1 MGMVKSCCNAN
12 FVSGSPVD
20 RDGKYDIM
28 RLSELKRGQKA
39 VVLGVSGNS
48 EISRRLMEMGFV
60 RGKKVKKIKKAP
72 FTEPVEYE
80 LGDFKITL
88 RNNEAALVRIATE
101 KQPDEKIEGTEE
113 PLWFSEE
120 ISDDTITEKKSSF
133 VIALVGNPNCGKTS
147 IFNHATGG
155 REHVANYSG
164 VTVAAK
170 EGWLKLKGEKVKI
183 VDLPGTYSL
192 SGQSPDERF
201 VADYIIKQ
209 KPDLIINVLDA
220 SNLDRNLYLTTQL
233 KETGIKTM
241 IALNMYD
248 ELKNA
253 KASLDI
259 REFEKYLGVPVV
271 PTVGKESKGVRRLFI
286 RAGQYNKEPVFM
298 SRAAQI
304 IYSPEIEYA
313 LQRFTEMTPD
323 ITLSDDTFTPR
334 FFALSVLADE
344 PFIYTIP
351 SVKKHKS
358 EISRIRNLVFREHC
372 EFNESEV
379 SRRIVEKR
387 YRYIESI
394 LNKVY
399 TSGNRKKENITAKI
413 DSVLTHE
420 KFGLPMFFVFVWL
433 MFFLTFRLG
442 EYPMNW
448 IENGMGALGGWV
460 NNSMQEGMLSDLIVN
475 GIIGGVGGVLVFLP
489 SIMILFFM
497 ISLMEDTGYMSRS
510 AFLMDKVMNKA
521 GLHGKSFIPLLMGF
535 GCNVPAVM
543 ATRTIENQ
551 RDRILTMMVIPFMS
565 CSARLPV
572 YVLIISAFFPGNQS
586 FILFTVYGIG
596 ILAAF
601 STSYILSKTVFSKT
615 PSPFIMEMPPY
626 RVPGIVP
633 LLKHTWFKS
642 MHFIKKMGTIIFM
655 ASVIV
660 WALGYFP
667 QDEEII
673 SHYDEQISAIEE
685 QTTPT
690 TTADSLS
697 SVIEKMKQTLEKEKQ
712 AELLSNSYI
721 SKFGKTIQPVFAP
734 IGFDWKMSVSILTGV
749 MAKEVVVSTMAV
761 LYQSGES
768 EQSDGKKSGLVES
781 LRAESAKNQTSRLT
795 YFAFLVFILLYF
807 PCFGTIAAMWREIKN
822 PGWMIFVVLFP
833 LLFAWVLSF
842 LIVTVGGLF

>member
-1 MGMVKSCCNAN
+1 
-12 FVSGSPVD
+12 
-20 RDGKYDIM
+20 M
-28 RLSELKRGQKA
+28 RLSELKRGQSA
-39 VVLGVSGNS
+39 TILGVSGNS
-48 EISRRLMEMGFV
+48 EVSRRLMEMGFV
-60 RGKKVKKIKKAP
+60 RGKKVKKIKSAP

-80 LGDFKITL
+80 LSGFKITL
-88 RNNEAALVRIATE
+88 RMNEAALVRVSTE
-101 KQPDEKIEGTEE
+101 KDELPEEDTPDELMFAEE
-113 PLWFSEE
+113 NGGGQGKG
-120 ISDDTITEKKSSF
+120 KKSSF

-147 IFNHATGG
+147 IFNHATGA

-164 VTVAAK
+164 VTVASK
-170 EGWLKLKGEKVKI
+170 EGWLKLNGEKVKF

-201 VADYIIKQ
+201 VSDYLINHT
-209 KPDLIINVLDA
+209 PDLIINVLDA
-220 SNLDRNLYLTTQL
+220 GNLDRNLYLTTQL

-248 ELKNA
+248 ELKTAN
-253 KASLDI
+253 ASLDI
-259 REFEKYLGVPVV
+259 RNFEKYLGIPVV
-271 PTVGKESKGVRRLFI
+271 PTIGKESKGVRRLFI
-286 RAGQYNKEPVFM
+286 RAKQYHQEPLFV
-298 SRAAQI
+298 SRSAQVL
-304 IYSPEIEYA
+304 YSPEIEYA
-313 LQRFTEMTPD
+313 VQRFIENTQD
-323 ITLSDDTFTPR
+323 LYFSDTFTPR
-334 FFALSVLADE
+334 FYALSILAGE
-344 PFIYTIP
+344 PFVNTMP
-351 SVKKHKS
+351 VVKAHKS
-358 EISRIRNLVFREHC
+358 EVTKVRNLVFNEYC
-372 EFNESEV
+372 ELSENEV

-387 YRYIESI
+387 YRYIERI

-399 TSGNRKKENITAKI
+399 ISGNKRKENITAKI

-420 KFGLPMFFVFVWL
+420 KLGLPVFFIFVWL
-433 MFFLTFRLG
+433 MFFLTFQLG

-448 IENGMGALGGWV
+448 IENGIGALGTLV
-460 NNSMQEGMLSDLIVN
+460 NTSMQEGLFADLLVN

-543 ATRTIENQ
+543 ATRTIENK

-586 FILFTVYGIG
+586 LILFTVYGIG
-596 ILAAF
+596 IFAAF
-601 STSYILSKTVFSKT
+601 LTTTILSRTVFSKT
-615 PSPFIMEMPPY
+615 SSPFIMEMPPY
-626 RVPGIVP
+626 RVPGIIP

-642 MHFIKKMGTIIFM
+642 LHFIKKMGTIIFL
-655 ASVIV
+655 ASVLV

-667 QDEEII
+667 RDKEII
-673 SHYDEQISAIEE
+673 NKYDEQLTVLSENAE
-685 QTTPT
+685 
-690 TTADSLS
+690 ADLPVD
-697 SVIEKMKQTLEKEKQ
+697 SVSVSVLKQKQNKLETKKQ

-721 SKFGKTIQPVFAP
+721 SRLGKNIQPVFAP

-761 LYQSGES
+761 LYQSGTHN
-768 EQSDGKKSGLVES
+768 DGGKKLSLVES
-781 LRAESAKNQTSRLT
+781 LRAESANNQTSRLT

-807 PCFGTIAAMWREIKN
+807 PCFGTIAAMWREIKS
-822 PGWMIFVVLFP
+822 PAWMAFVIIFP
-833 LLFAWVLSF
+833 LMLAWVLSY
-842 LIVTVGGLF
+842 LIVAVGGLLVG

>member
-1 MGMVKSCCNAN
+1 
-12 FVSGSPVD
+12 
-20 RDGKYDIM
+20 M

-60 RGKKVKKIKKAP
+60 RGKKVKKIKSAP

-80 LGDFKITL
+80 LSGFQITL
-88 RNNEAALVRIATE
+88 RNNEAALVRVATGNQPEEETDEKDDSLRFAEAIPNDKIRE
-101 KQPDEKIEGTEE
+101 KQ
-113 PLWFSEE
+113 
-120 ISDDTITEKKSSF
+120 SSF

-147 IFNHATGG
+147 IFNHATGA

-164 VTVAAK
+164 VTVASK
-170 EGWLKLKGEKVKI
+170 EGWLKLNGEKVKI

-201 VADYIIKQ
+201 VADYLINRT
-209 KPDLIINVLDA
+209 PDLIINVLDA
-220 SNLDRNLYLTTQL
+220 SNLDRNLYLNTQL

-248 ELKNA
+248 ELKSA

-259 REFEKYLGVPVV
+259 RKFEKYLGMPVV
-271 PTVGKESKGVRRLFI
+271 PTIGKEYKGVRRLFI
-286 RAGQYNKEPVFM
+286 RARQYNKEPVFM
-298 SRAAQI
+298 SQAAQI

-313 LQRFTEMTPD
+313 LQRFTEMT
-323 ITLSDDTFTPR
+323 THFNVAGTFTKR

-351 SVKKHKS
+351 SVKKYKGNVS
-358 EISRIRNLVFREHC
+358 KIRNLVFREHC
-372 EFNESEV
+372 EFSESEV

-387 YRYIESI
+387 YRYIESV
-394 LNKVY
+394 LSKVY
-399 TSGNRKKENITAKI
+399 ISGDRKKENITDKI

-420 KFGLPMFFVFVWL
+420 TFGLPMFFVFVWL

-448 IENGMGALGGWV
+448 IENGISALGSWV
-460 NNSMQEGMLSDLIVN
+460 HNSMSEGMLSDLIIN

-572 YVLIISAFFPGNQS
+572 YVLFISAFFPGNQS
-586 FILFTVYGIG
+586 LILFAIYGIG

-626 RVPGIVP
+626 RVPGVVS
-633 LLKHTWFKS
+633 LLKHMWFKS
-642 MHFIKKMGTIIFM
+642 MHFIKKMGTIIFL

-667 QDEEII
+667 RDEHII
-673 SHYDEQISAIEE
+673 KHYDEQIE
-685 QTTPT
+685 QVTQQTETPML
-690 TTADSLS
+690 ADSLAVLKES
-697 SVIEKMKQTLEKEKQ
+697 KGQLEQEKQ
-712 AELLSNSYI
+712 KKLLSNSYI
-721 SKFGKTIQPVFAP
+721 SKFGKAIQPVFAP

-749 MAKEVVVSTMAV
+749 MAKEVVISTMAV
-761 LYQSGES
+761 LYQSGGH
-768 EQSDGKKSGLVES
+768 SDKTQETGLVER
-781 LRAESAKNQTSRLT
+781 LRAESAKNQTSKLT

-822 PGWMIFVVLFP
+822 PGWMVFVVLFP
-833 LLFAWVLSF
+833 LVLAWVLSF